1 MGMVPAQSRHMAA
14 EPPAV
19 EADRALEVLV
29 LFTGLDSTLSALR
42 TATQLAE
49 GLSAHIR
56 LLLIE
61 TVPYP
66 VPLDRPP
73 RSLPFLDRE
82 FQSLVNR
89 CPRDAAG
96 GSVETSAEIVLCRDA
111 WEGLRTRLRRN
122 AVIVI
127 GKRGGWWLR
136 AENYL
141 ARKLRYAGY
150 HVVRTSAVFAPIPE
164 SLSQRGF
171 THA

>member
-1 MGMVPAQSRHMAA
+1 MGILPAQSRHAA
-14 EPPAV
+14 AV
-19 EADRALEVLV
+19 PRADEANGALELFV
-29 LFTGLDSTLSALR
+29 LFTGIDSTLSALR

-66 VPLDRPP
+66 LPLDRPP
-73 RSLPFLDRE
+73 RSLPFLDRQC
-82 FQSLVNR
+82 QSIVSR
-89 CPRDAAG
+89 CPIDSAG
-96 GSVETSAEIVLCRDA
+96 GTVETSAEIVLCRDA

-122 AVIVI
+122 AVVVV

-136 AENYL
+136 AENCL
-141 ARKLRYAGY
+141 ARKLRDTGY

-171 THA
+171 ADA